1 MKSMVQHPQALR
13 GTAAYAHQR
22 GTRWRRHGVLAAV
35 VLGHGLLLSVLAH
48 VAGQHLA
55 RDGSHTPAHPT
66 APLATTMRLVVQLL
80 PLASGE
86 APRTPQRE
94 ASARSGPTPVASP
107 APPPPRVDAAA
118 ADASSRVSATAAPLE
133 PPATLGVHLDSQTLR
148 RALDDAD
155 VGTVRG
161 LAKRAGRL
169 DEVER
174 LRADPLAAAVASAAT
189 STLREGAQARVADD
203 AKCKQELG
211 KSGVGEKNR
220 DNDRDTFMST
230 YIGAGKDCKK

>member
-1 MKSMVQHPQALR
+1 VE
-13 GTAAYAHQR
+13 
-22 GTRWRRHGVLAAV
+22 
-35 VLGHGLLLSVLAH
+35 
-48 VAGQHLA
+48 AGA
-55 RDGSHTPAHPT
+55 ED
-66 APLATTMRLVVQLL
+66 
-80 PLASGE
+80 
-86 APRTPQRE
+86 
-94 ASARSGPTPVASP
+94 ASP
-107 APPPPRVDAAA
+107 RV
-118 ADASSRVSATAAPLE
+118 
-133 PPATLGVHLDSQTLR
+133 HIDSQTLR

-174 LRADPLAAAVASAAT
+174 LRADLLAAAVASAAT
-189 STLREGAQARVADD
+189 STLREGAQARVVDD

-230 YIGAGKDCKK
+230 YIGAGKDCKQ